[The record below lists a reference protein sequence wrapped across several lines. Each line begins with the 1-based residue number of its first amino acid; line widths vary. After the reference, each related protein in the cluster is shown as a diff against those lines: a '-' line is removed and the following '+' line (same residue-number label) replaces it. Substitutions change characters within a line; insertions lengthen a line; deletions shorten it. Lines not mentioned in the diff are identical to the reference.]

1 MDETQK
7 EKIVNML
14 RLAVKAN
21 AVALGRTAVE
31 RNIKKS
37 SAFIIFAGK
46 KDNNFMK
53 KRADICKSKD
63 IAISHLFNDKELT
76 NIFGRQKL
84 TLVAIVEKN
93 FAKGIN
99 DMLDN

>member
-37 SAFIIFAGK
+37 SAFILSLIH
-46 KDNNFMK
+46 
-53 KRADICKSKD
+53 I
-63 IAISHLFNDKELT
+63 
-76 NIFGRQKL
+76 
-84 TLVAIVEKN
+84 
-93 FAKGIN
+93 
-99 DMLDN
+99 